1 MPGIEGMKPNN
12 LIVIFNDNKPQLRQG
27 FFIQYLLLTFFFK
40 CLAKDF
46 LAKYFLIF
54 EFTL

>member
-46 LAKYFLIF
+46 LAKNFLIF